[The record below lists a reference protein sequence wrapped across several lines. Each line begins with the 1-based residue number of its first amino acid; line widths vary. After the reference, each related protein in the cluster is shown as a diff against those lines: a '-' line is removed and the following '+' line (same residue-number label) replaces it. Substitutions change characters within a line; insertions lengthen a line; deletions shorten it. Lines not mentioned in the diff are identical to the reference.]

1 MNPAMLEFTQHPQ
14 TLAQGLVLLFALV
27 IGHSIADYPLQGD
40 FLAIHKNRHVKHP
53 AHSRDFPPTLWI
65 HCLLAHSLIHAGF
78 VWIITGNVLFA
89 LMETVLHFII
99 DAVKCERLTSYH
111 TDQFLHFGCKMLYVA
126 LIMTSGGSGS
136 GVWERIQ

>member
-14 TLAQGLVLLFALV
+14 TIAQGLVLLFALA
-27 IGHSIADYPLQGD
+27 IGHSFADYPLQGD

-78 VWIITGNVLFA
+78 VWYITGNVIFA
-89 LMETVLHFII
+89 FAETVLHFTI
-99 DAVKCERLTSYH
+99 DAVKCERITSYH
-111 TDQFLHFGCKMLYVA
+111 SDQFLHLACKIAYVVV
-126 LIMTSGGSGS
+126 IMKG
-136 GVWERIQ
+136 WA